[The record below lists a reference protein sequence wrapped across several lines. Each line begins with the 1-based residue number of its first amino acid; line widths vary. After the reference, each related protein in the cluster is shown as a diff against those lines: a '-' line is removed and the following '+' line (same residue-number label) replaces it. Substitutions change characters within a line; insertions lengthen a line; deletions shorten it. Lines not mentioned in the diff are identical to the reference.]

1 MLMKIHAVYAAVFV
15 ALVAACNQTP
25 AVQAPSADDL
35 ARAEASASAAADQLS
50 ERLRNELVSAMQ
62 NGGPVAA
69 VSVCRDRAPIIAS
82 EIEAQTGV
90 DIERTALRVRN
101 PDNAP
106 TAWET
111 DTLEGF
117 VSRRLEGTA
126 WADMT
131 ARRVDGA
138 NLLWMRPIPMGAMC
152 SSCHGSTEIAP
163 ETHAAIAS
171 EYPTDAATGFAEG
184 ELRGAFTARVPLP

>member
-1 MLMKIHAVYAAVFV
+1 MNIRAVYAAVFV
-15 ALVAACNQTP
+15 VFVAACNQTP
-25 AVQAPSADDL
+25 MGRTHSAEEL
-35 ARAEASASAAADQLS
+35 THAEALASAAADQLS
-50 ERLRNELVSAMQ
+50 EQLRNELVSAMQ

-69 VSVCRDRAPIIAS
+69 VSVCRDRAPIIAA

-163 ETHAAIAS
+163 DTQAAIAS

-184 ELRGAFTARVPLP
+184 ELRGAFTALVPLP